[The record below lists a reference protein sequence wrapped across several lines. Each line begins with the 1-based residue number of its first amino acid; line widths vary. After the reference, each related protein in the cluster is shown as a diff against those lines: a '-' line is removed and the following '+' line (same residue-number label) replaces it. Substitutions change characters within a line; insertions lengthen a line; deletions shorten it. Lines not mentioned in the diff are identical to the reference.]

1 MAITGAFAT
10 TEEVTS
16 GQETIAKNA
25 PREMKLMIASF
36 GTINAQA
43 EVEGWLGDMLKP
55 GQNLEEPPTLSE
67 ADKVANPNLAAC
79 IVRANWNTKKLEYI
93 RNSRD
98 IQQENARRAK
108 ILTNLKTGMLS
119 EPSQRYTALGRDYLT
134 SSIHNQVGELIKIV
148 DRGNIAIASVE
159 KAIKG
164 QSADVVNGA
173 DCILSV
179 VLGDRE
185 KDTQEIPVD
194 NVGTKIKRTTYTQPY
209 VGKIRDL
216 DGNIL
221 IAFDDKLEWKESQDN
236 VVKNTKSDPA
246 RKLVKLVCD
255 DIAKKVVNYFT
266 TQLKFKIKIPKGMKN
281 SDGEPVETDDVEVFV
296 DGREVNNPT
305 NGVRVLAFEHVV
317 KGELE
322 GCKPVSRVVQVER
335 GETKDPIPLKFKKRP
350 AEKAIPAEKEAE

>member
-1 MAITGAFAT
+1 
-10 TEEVTS
+10 
-16 GQETIAKNA
+16 
-25 PREMKLMIASF
+25 
-36 GTINAQA
+36 
-43 EVEGWLGDMLKP
+43 MLKP

-108 ILTNLKTGMLS
+108 ILTNLKTAMLS
-119 EPSQRYTALGRDYLT
+119 EPSQRYTAVGRDYLT
-134 SSIHNQVGELIKIV
+134 ASINNRVGDLVKIV

-164 QSADVVNGA
+164 ESADVVNGA

-185 KDTQEIPVD
+185 EDTQEIPVD
-194 NVGTKIKRTTYTQPY
+194 NVGTKIKRMTYTQPY

-221 IAFDDKLEWKESQDN
+221 IALKGEVEWKASQN
-236 VVKNTKSDPA
+236 SVVTNTKSDPA
-246 RKLVKLVCD
+246 RKLVEKVCEE
-255 DIAKKVVNYFT
+255 IAKKVADYFT
-266 TQLKFKIKIPKGMKN
+266 TQLKFKIKIPKGLKD
-281 SDGEPVETDDVEVFV
+281 SDGEPVVADGVAVFV
-296 DGREVNNPT
+296 DGCEVDDPT
-305 NGVRVLAFEHVV
+305 NGVRKLAFEHVV

-322 GCKPVSRVVQVER
+322 GCKPFSRVVQVKR
-335 GETKDPIPLKFKKRP
+335 GESTKTVTLMFKKAP
-350 AEKAIPAEKEAE
+350 VEKAAPAEKEAE

>member
-1 MAITGAFAT
+1 MALTGAFAA
-10 TEEVTS
+10 TEGVTS
-16 GQETIAKNA
+16 GQEALAKNA

-43 EVEGWLGDMLKP
+43 EVEGWLGDMLRP

-108 ILTNLKTGMLS
+108 ILTNLKTGMLA
-119 EPSQRYTALGRDYLT
+119 EKAQRYTAVGRDYLT
-134 SSIHNQVGELIKIV
+134 SQMYKQVGSLIKIV
-148 DRGNIAIASVE
+148 DRGNIAIANVE

-164 QSADVVNGA
+164 ESANVVNGA

-185 KDTQEIPVD
+185 EDSQVIPVD

-221 IAFDDKLEWKESQDN
+221 IAFDDTATWTYEQDN
-236 VVKNTKSDPA
+236 VVKKTSADPA
-246 RKLVKLVCD
+246 RKLVEAVCK
-255 DIAKKVVNYFT
+255 DIAKKVADYFT
-266 TQLKFKIKIPKGMKN
+266 TQLKFKVKMPKDVK
-281 SDGEPVETDDVEVFV
+281 DVDADDVEVFV
-296 DGREVNNPT
+296 DGREVDDPT

-317 KGELE
+317 KGTLD
-322 GCKPVSRVVQVER
+322 GCKPVSRVVQIDQ
-335 GETKDPIPLKFKKRP
+335 GESAKTIMLKFKKAP
-350 AEKAIPAEKEAE
+350 VEKAAPAEKEAE

>member
-1 MAITGAFAT
+1 MALTGAFAAS
-10 TEEVTS
+10 EGVTS
-16 GQETIAKNA
+16 GQEALAKNA

-119 EPSQRYTALGRDYLT
+119 EPSQRYTAVGRDYLT
-134 SSIHNQVGELIKIV
+134 ASIHNQVGELIKIV
-148 DRGNIAIASVE
+148 DRGNIAIANVE

-164 QSADVVNGA
+164 ESADVVNGA

-185 KDTQEIPVD
+185 EDSMVIPFD
-194 NVGTKIKRTTYTQPY
+194 NVGTKIKRTTYKQPY

-221 IAFDDKLEWKESQDN
+221 LPLKGEVEWKASQN
-236 VVKNTKSDPA
+236 SVVKNTNSDPA
-246 RKLVKLVCD
+246 RKLVEKVCEE
-255 DIAKKVVNYFT
+255 IAKKVAGYFT
-266 TQLKFKIKIPKGMKN
+266 TQLKFRIPKGLKN
-281 SDGEPVETDDVEVFV
+281 SDGEPVEVDNAEIFV
-296 DGREVNNPT
+296 DGYKEVSDPT
-305 NGVRVLAFEHVV
+305 TGMRVLAFEHVV

-322 GCKPVSRVVQVER
+322 GFKPFSRVVQIER
-335 GETKDPIPLKFKKRP
+335 GESTKTVTLWFKKAP
-350 AEKAIPAEKEAE
+350 VEKAAPAEKEAE

>member
-1 MAITGAFAT
+1 M
-10 TEEVTS
+10 
-16 GQETIAKNA
+16 
-25 PREMKLMIASF
+25 
-36 GTINAQA
+36 
-43 EVEGWLGDMLKP
+43 
-55 GQNLEEPPTLSE
+55 
-67 ADKVANPNLAAC
+67 
-79 IVRANWNTKKLEYI
+79 
-93 RNSRD
+93 
-98 IQQENARRAK
+98 
-108 ILTNLKTGMLS
+108 
-119 EPSQRYTALGRDYLT
+119 
-134 SSIHNQVGELIKIV
+134 
-148 DRGNIAIASVE
+148 
-159 KAIKG
+159 
-164 QSADVVNGA
+164 
-173 DCILSV
+173 
-179 VLGDRE
+179 
-185 KDTQEIPVD
+185 
-194 NVGTKIKRTTYTQPY
+194 TYTQPY

-335 GETKDPIPLKFKKRP
+335 GETKDPIPLKFKKIS

>member
-1 MAITGAFAT
+1 MAIC
-10 TEEVTS
+10 S
-16 GQETIAKNA
+16 
-25 PREMKLMIASF
+25 
-36 GTINAQA
+36 
-43 EVEGWLGDMLKP
+43 KP

-119 EPSQRYTALGRDYLT
+119 EPSQRYTAVGRDYLT
-134 SSIHNQVGELIKIV
+134 SSIHKQVGSLIKIV
-148 DRGNIAIASVE
+148 DRGNIAIANVE

-164 QSADVVNGA
+164 ESANVVNGA

-185 KDTQEIPVD
+185 EDSMVIPVD

-221 IAFDDKLEWKESQDN
+221 IAFNGKVKDEGAQDN

-246 RKLVKLVCD
+246 RKLVEKVCEE
-255 DIAKKVVNYFT
+255 IAKKVADYFT
-266 TQLKFKIKIPKGMKN
+266 TQLKFKVKMPKG
-281 SDGEPVETDDVEVFV
+281 VEDVEDDDVEIFV
-296 DGREVNNPT
+296 DGREVDDPT

-317 KGELE
+317 RGTLD
-322 GCKPVSRVVQVER
+322 GCKPVSHVVQIDQ
-335 GETKDPIPLKFKKRP
+335 GESVKTVTLRFKP
-350 AEKAIPAEKEAE
+350 ATVEKATPAEKEAE